1 MGVHKNLGPK
11 MTEKIDNYSIE
22 KSEVL
27 SLVVPVHNEEETIQT
42 FYDTLSALKDKLT
55 ATIQYHFVD
64 DGSTDR
70 TLSILRELANH
81 DENVHYISFS
91 RNFGKE
97 AGLYA
102 GLQQTTGQY
111 VAVMDV
117 DLQDPPELLP
127 QMLQD
132 VQSGDYDAVG
142 TRRADRSGEARIR
155 SWFSAQFYV
164 WMNKISETQLV
175 DGARDYRVMTRQM
188 VNAILSMSENQRFSK
203 GIFSW
208 VGFKTKYIPFENRE
222 RVAGSTSWSFWSLS
236 KYAIAGIVS
245 FSTFPLT
252 IITGLGFLS
261 FGISLLSAAFIVIR
275 ALAYN
280 NSVAGWPSMVT
291 IILFI
296 GGIQLLSLGVI
307 GRYVAAIFL
316 ESKHRPI
323 YITREE
329 K

>member
-1 MGVHKNLGPK
+1 MIKKTSNNQLQQSN
-11 MTEKIDNYSIE
+11 ILSI
-22 KSEVL
+22 
-27 SLVVPVHNEEETIQT
+27 VVPVHNEEETIQI
-42 FYDTLSALKDKLT
+42 FYDALSNIKKQLT
-55 ATIQYHFVD
+55 ATIHYHFID
-64 DGSTDR
+64 DGSTDN
-70 TLSILRELANH
+70 TLSILRRLSES
-81 DENVHYISFS
+81 DENVHYVSFS

-97 AGLYA
+97 SGLYA
-102 GLQQTTGQY
+102 GLQQADGQY

-132 VQSGDYDAVG
+132 VQSGEYDAVG
-142 TRRADRSGEARIR
+142 TRRANRKGEAKLR
-155 SWFSAQFYV
+155 SWFSEQFYV
-164 WMNKISETQLV
+164 WINKISDTQLV

-188 VNAILSMSENQRFSK
+188 VDAILSMTENQRFSK

-222 RVAGSTSWSFWSLS
+222 RVAGNTSWSFWSLL
-236 KYAIAGIVS
+236 KYAVEGVVS
-245 FSTFPLT
+245 FSTVPLT
-252 IITGLGFLS
+252 VITGLGFTS
-261 FGISLLSAAFIVIR
+261 FGLSLLSAAFIIIR
-275 ALAYN
+275 AMVNN

-307 GRYVAAIFL
+307 GRYIAAIFL
-316 ESKHRPI
+316 ETKHRPI

>member
-1 MGVHKNLGPK
+1 MIKKTSNNQLQQSN
-11 MTEKIDNYSIE
+11 ILSI
-22 KSEVL
+22 
-27 SLVVPVHNEEETIQT
+27 VVPVHNEEETIQI
-42 FYDTLSALKDKLT
+42 FYDALSNIKKQLT
-55 ATIQYHFVD
+55 ATIHYHFID
-64 DGSTDR
+64 DGSTDN
-70 TLSILRELANH
+70 TLSILRHLSES
-81 DENVHYISFS
+81 DENVHYVSFS

-97 AGLYA
+97 SGLYA
-102 GLQQTTGQY
+102 GLQQADGQY

-132 VQSGDYDAVG
+132 VQSGEYDAVG
-142 TRRADRSGEARIR
+142 TRRANRKGEAKLR
-155 SWFSAQFYV
+155 SWFSEQFYV
-164 WMNKISETQLV
+164 WINKISDTQLV

-188 VNAILSMSENQRFSK
+188 VDAILSMTENQRFSK

-222 RVAGSTSWSFWSLS
+222 RVAGNTSWSFWSLL
-236 KYAIAGIVS
+236 KYAVEGVVS
-245 FSTFPLT
+245 FSTVPLT
-252 IITGLGFLS
+252 VITGLGFTS
-261 FGISLLSAAFIVIR
+261 FGLSLFSAAFIIIR
-275 ALAYN
+275 AMVNN

-307 GRYVAAIFL
+307 GRYIAAIFL
-316 ESKHRPI
+316 ETKHRPI

>member
-1 MGVHKNLGPK
+1 
-11 MTEKIDNYSIE
+11 MTEQIRNYPIE
-22 KSEVL
+22 KSEIL
-27 SLVVPVHNEEETIQT
+27 SLVVPVHNEEETIQI
-42 FYDTLSALKDKLT
+42 FYDTLSALKDNLT
-55 ATIQYHFVD
+55 ATIHYHFID
-64 DGSTDR
+64 DGSTDN
-70 TLSILRELANH
+70 TLSILRELSNN
-81 DENVHYISFS
+81 DKNVHYISFS

-127 QMLQD
+127 EMLHD
-132 VQSGDYDAVG
+132 VQSGEYDAVG
-142 TRRADRSGEARIR
+142 TRRADRAGEAKIR
-155 SWFSAQFYV
+155 SWFSSQFYV
-164 WMNKISETQLV
+164 GMNKISETHLV

-208 VGFKTKYIPFENRE
+208 VGFKTKYIPFENRA
-222 RVAGSTSWSFWSLS
+222 RVAGNTSWSFWSLS
-236 KYAIAGIVS
+236 KYAIEGIVS

-252 IITGLGFLS
+252 VITGLGFVS
-261 FGISLLSAAFIVIR
+261 FGISLLSAVFIVIR
-275 ALAYN
+275 ALAYH
-280 NSVAGWPSMVT
+280 NSAAGWPSLVT

>member
-1 MGVHKNLGPK
+1 
-11 MTEKIDNYSIE
+11 
-22 KSEVL
+22 
-27 SLVVPVHNEEETIQT
+27 
-42 FYDTLSALKDKLT
+42 LT
-55 ATIQYHFVD
+55 ATIHYHFID
-64 DGSTDR
+64 DGSTDN
-70 TLSILRELANH
+70 TLSILRHLSES
-81 DENVHYISFS
+81 DENVHYVSFS

-97 AGLYA
+97 SGLYA
-102 GLQQTTGQY
+102 GLQQADGQY

-132 VQSGDYDAVG
+132 VQSGEYDAVG
-142 TRRADRSGEARIR
+142 TRRANRKGEAKLR
-155 SWFSAQFYV
+155 SWFSEQFYV
-164 WMNKISETQLV
+164 WINKISDTQLV

-188 VNAILSMSENQRFSK
+188 VDAILSMTENQRFSK

-222 RVAGSTSWSFWSLS
+222 RVAGNTSWSFWSLL
-236 KYAIAGIVS
+236 KYAVEGVVS
-245 FSTFPLT
+245 FSTVPLT
-252 IITGLGFLS
+252 VITGLGFTS
-261 FGISLLSAAFIVIR
+261 FGLSLLSAAFIIIR
-275 ALAYN
+275 AMVNN

-307 GRYVAAIFL
+307 GRYIAAIFL
-316 ESKHRPI
+316 ETKHRPI